1 MRAHGVWLIGGL
13 LGACQPVLP
22 DDGPKDDSGDTDEP
36 PDSDSDSDDGPALPC
51 ALPETEPN
59 DEVAQTQTLPMEVR
73 ACGDFGVESD
83 SDRWRFELAESGW
96 LALDGVAQ
104 GIGSPAD
111 VAVILNEPDA
121 GVTLTSVRWMDRP
134 DVRLRVPME
143 AGRYDVIVRQAV
155 GAGIARGGGPD
166 WRYELR
172 ASTIKPPLEHELTE
186 DPTVEAPAVQTLTD
200 APTPPAGLTLFG
212 NFSAPGDTDTYAVDV
227 PEGRHRLRLTTLA
240 HALGAPSDVALR
252 VVDEDDAVVALVTHG
267 ELGWEPDAWADL
279 HFADATRLRVEVI
292 EEGGEGGAG
301 WWYGVRVNLE
311 VE

>member
-1 MRAHGVWLIGGL
+1 MRTPWVWLFGGW

-22 DDGPKDDSGDTDEP
+22 EDQPKDDSGDSDEP
-36 PDSDSDSDDGPALPC
+36 PLPDSDSDDGPVLPC

-73 ACGDFGVESD
+73 ACGDFSVESD
-83 SDRWRFELAESGW
+83 SDRWRFELVESGW

-121 GVTLTSVRWMDRP
+121 GVTLTAARWMEGT
-134 DVRLRVPME
+134 DVHLRVPMA

-186 DPTVEAPAVQTLTD
+186 DPTVVSPAVQVLAD
-200 APTPPAGLTLFG
+200 AATPPAGLTLFG
-212 NFSAPGDTDTYAVDV
+212 SFSERGDTDTYAVDV
-227 PEGRHRLRLTTLA
+227 PAGRHRLRLTTLA

-279 HFADATRLRVEVI
+279 HFAEATRLRVEVI
-292 EEGGEGGAG
+292 EERGEGGAG
-301 WWYGVRVNLE
+301 WWYGLRVNLE
-311 VE
+311 EE